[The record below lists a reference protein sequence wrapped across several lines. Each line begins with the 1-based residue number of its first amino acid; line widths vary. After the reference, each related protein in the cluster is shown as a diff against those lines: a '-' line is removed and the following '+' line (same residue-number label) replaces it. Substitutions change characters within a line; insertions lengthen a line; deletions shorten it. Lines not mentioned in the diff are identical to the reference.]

1 MATLL
6 IDFGSR
12 ESEMCEE
19 LADML
24 QAQGIVSYVDDQ
36 DGYYDTSGCNFYN
49 RSKLDTH
56 FIVTPSFSSRRT
68 WYVRLRS
75 LLKQI
80 PLVLF
85 HTEQIVNPEFI
96 NEKLDFIG
104 GPKYLTDVD
113 YHLVWGKE
121 FATLLLGRGV
131 PREKIYIVGS
141 PRLYNGDSTPD
152 LRLPDKVVIL
162 TSFDPADWSDDRWL
176 EECENYQYN
185 PDLKLHNKFNLMRS
199 LFCESLMKTIK
210 GSVDEQF
217 VIRTHPGESIA
228 FYENFFEGMHN
239 VAVENGD
246 HRPLLDLLNRA
257 SFVITPMHST
267 VIYDLVALGVEF
279 ICIDCI
285 DTEATYP
292 KAAYAGIKCKDVTSL
307 DDLKTQAYISV
318 DAARSQFQR
327 FFDVQQL
334 PSIDRVAAALVSISQ
349 EKNPKKRWDI
359 FDFLHLIE
367 LFLKS
372 AYVAISKFLPKVLRH
387 QMQSKIKLSR
397 QLWLDG
403 GHGHYVKGPY
413 HADPKRDYA
422 PRNFEVTFCPETNCR
437 LVRGRVDD

>member
-12 ESEMCEE
+12 EAQMCEE

-24 QAQGIVSYVDDQ
+24 QAQGITSCVDDQ

-56 FIVTPSFSSRRT
+56 FIVTPSFSSHRT
-68 WYVRLRS
+68 WYIRLRS
-75 LLKQI
+75 LLKQV

-104 GPKYLTDVD
+104 GSKFLSDVD

-141 PRLYNGDSTPD
+141 PRLYNAGSTPKA
-152 LRLPDKVVIL
+152 RRQDKVVIL
-162 TSFDPADWSDDRWL
+162 TSFDPADWSDNRWL

-185 PDLKLHNKFNLMRS
+185 PDLNLHKKFNKMRS
-199 LFCESLMKTIK
+199 LFCESLIGTVK

-228 FYENFFEGMHN
+228 FYEECFEGMHN
-239 VAVENGD
+239 VTVENGD

-292 KAAYAGIKCKDVTSL
+292 KAAYAGIKCKDVASL
-307 DDLKTQAYISV
+307 DNLKEHAYVSV

-327 FFDVQQL
+327 FFDVHQL
-334 PSIDRVAAALVSISQ
+334 NSIDRVVAALISISQ
-349 EKNPKKRWDI
+349 EKKTRKRWDI
-359 FDFLHLIE
+359 FDILHLIE
-367 LFLKS
+367 LVLKS
-372 AYVAISKFLPKVLRH
+372 AYVEISKFSPKFLRR
-387 QMQSKIKLSR
+387 QMHSKIKLSR

-413 HADPKRDYA
+413 HAEPKRDYV
-422 PRNFEVTFCPETNCR
+422 PQNVEVTFCPETNCR